1 MKRIEQIVVI
11 FIAAALA
18 IPSYWFFWT
27 LAGGGGYNKRIK
39 PMKNSRKLDSPKR
52 PIIEKK
58 KKRLVNSD
66 SHDNAN
72 SDVLVS
78 AVISPYLLTHLH
90 HILQQ
95 SEYYAQKDGRKS
107 HAANFAKLRKVL
119 CLDARSMADAS
130 AKEIKDVDNDLSNNK
145 YNEQNVA

>member
-1 MKRIEQIVVI
+1 MSVLINC
-11 FIAAALA
+11 
-18 IPSYWFFWT
+18 SSC
-27 LAGGGGYNKRIK
+27 
-39 PMKNSRKLDSPKR
+39 PMKNSRKLDSPNR
-52 PIIEKK
+52 SIIDKK

-66 SHDNAN
+66 SHDNEN

-95 SEYYAQKDGRKS
+95 SEYYAQKDGRNS

-130 AKEIKDVDNDLSNNK
+130 AKEMKDTDNDLSFNK

>member
-1 MKRIEQIVVI
+1 MSVSINCFIV
-11 FIAAALA
+11 
-18 IPSYWFFWT
+18 
-27 LAGGGGYNKRIK
+27 
-39 PMKNSRKLDSPKR
+39 PMKNSRKIDSPKR
-52 PIIEKK
+52 SIIDKP

-66 SHDNAN
+66 SHDNEN

-130 AKEIKDVDNDLSNNK
+130 AKEIQDVDNDLSNNK

>member
-1 MKRIEQIVVI
+1 
-11 FIAAALA
+11 
-18 IPSYWFFWT
+18 
-27 LAGGGGYNKRIK
+27 
-39 PMKNSRKLDSPKR
+39 MKNSRKLDSPKR
-52 PIIEKK
+52 SIIDKK
-58 KKRLVNSD
+58 KKRLVHSD
-66 SHDNAN
+66 SNHHEN

-78 AVISPYLLTHLH
+78 AVISPYLLSHLH

-130 AKEIKDVDNDLSNNK
+130 AKEIKDTDNDLSINK

>member
-1 MKRIEQIVVI
+1 MYIISKEYMPVSINY
-11 FIAAALA
+11 F
-18 IPSYWFFWT
+18 YC
-27 LAGGGGYNKRIK
+27 
-39 PMKNSRKLDSPKR
+39 PMKNSRKIVSSKR
-52 PIIEKK
+52 SIIDKK
-58 KKRLVNSD
+58 KKRLVKTDFYENE
-66 SHDNAN
+66 N

-90 HILQQ
+90 QILQQ

-130 AKEIKDVDNDLSNNK
+130 AKEIKDTDNDLSFNK
-145 YNEQNVA
+145 YSEQNVA

>member
-1 MKRIEQIVVI
+1 
-11 FIAAALA
+11 
-18 IPSYWFFWT
+18 
-27 LAGGGGYNKRIK
+27 
-39 PMKNSRKLDSPKR
+39 MKNSRKLDSPKR
-52 PIIEKK
+52 SIIDKK

-66 SHDNAN
+66 SHDKEN

-130 AKEIKDVDNDLSNNK
+130 AKEIKDADNDLSINK
-145 YNEQNVA
+145 YNEQNVAWSNNLLINRFENYV

>member
-1 MKRIEQIVVI
+1 MSVSIDC
-11 FIAAALA
+11 F
-18 IPSYWFFWT
+18 YYT
-27 LAGGGGYNKRIK
+27 
-39 PMKNSRKLDSPKR
+39 MKNSRKLDSPKR
-52 PIIEKK
+52 SIIDKK
-58 KKRLVNSD
+58 KKILINSD
-66 SHDNAN
+66 FQENEN

>member
-1 MKRIEQIVVI
+1 
-11 FIAAALA
+11 
-18 IPSYWFFWT
+18 
-27 LAGGGGYNKRIK
+27 
-39 PMKNSRKLDSPKR
+39 MKNSRKIDPSSR
-52 PIIEKK
+52 SIIDKK
-58 KKRLVNSD
+58 KKKMVSTD
-66 SHDNAN
+66 SFTYEN

-90 HILQQ
+90 QILQQ

-130 AKEIKDVDNDLSNNK
+130 AKEIKDNDNDLSINK

>member
-1 MKRIEQIVVI
+1 MSVSINC
-11 FIAAALA
+11 FCY
-18 IPSYWFFWT
+18 S
-27 LAGGGGYNKRIK
+27 
-39 PMKNSRKLDSPKR
+39 MKNSRKFDSPKR
-52 PIIEKK
+52 SIIDKP
-58 KKRLVNSD
+58 KKRLVNSE
-66 SHDNAN
+66 SHDNEN

-130 AKEIKDVDNDLSNNK
+130 AKEIKDTDNDLSFNK
-145 YNEQNVA
+145 YSEQNVA

>member
-1 MKRIEQIVVI
+1 
-11 FIAAALA
+11 
-18 IPSYWFFWT
+18 
-27 LAGGGGYNKRIK
+27 
-39 PMKNSRKLDSPKR
+39 MKNSRKLDSPKR
-52 PIIEKK
+52 SIIDKK
-58 KKRLVNSD
+58 KKRLVNSQ
-66 SHDNAN
+66 DNEN

>member
-1 MKRIEQIVVI
+1 
-11 FIAAALA
+11 
-18 IPSYWFFWT
+18 
-27 LAGGGGYNKRIK
+27 
-39 PMKNSRKLDSPKR
+39 MKNSRKIDSSQRSK
-52 PIIEKK
+52 IDKK
-58 KKRLVNSD
+58 KKIIKQSESLN
-66 SHDNAN
+66 NEN

-90 HILQQ
+90 QTLQR
-95 SEYYAQKDGRKS
+95 SEYFAQKDGRVS

-130 AKEIKDVDNDLSNNK
+130 AKEIKDADHDLSINK

>member
-1 MKRIEQIVVI
+1 
-11 FIAAALA
+11 
-18 IPSYWFFWT
+18 
-27 LAGGGGYNKRIK
+27 
-39 PMKNSRKLDSPKR
+39 MKNSRKIDSSKR
-52 PIIEKK
+52 SVIEKK
-58 KKRLVNSD
+58 KKKLVKSESYNYE
-66 SHDNAN
+66 N

-90 HILQQ
+90 QILQQ

-130 AKEIKDVDNDLSNNK
+130 AKEIKDVDNDLIINK

>member
-1 MKRIEQIVVI
+1 MPVLINS
-11 FIAAALA
+11 F
-18 IPSYWFFWT
+18 YC
-27 LAGGGGYNKRIK
+27 
-39 PMKNSRKLDSPKR
+39 PMKNTRKLDSSKR
-52 PIIEKK
+52 SIIDKK
-58 KKRLVNSD
+58 KKRLVHSD
-66 SHDNAN
+66 SSHNEN

-107 HAANFAKLRKVL
+107 HAANYAKLRKVL

-130 AKEIKDVDNDLSNNK
+130 AKEIKETDNDFSFDK
-145 YNEQNVA
+145 HNEKNVA

>member
-1 MKRIEQIVVI
+1 
-11 FIAAALA
+11 
-18 IPSYWFFWT
+18 
-27 LAGGGGYNKRIK
+27 
-39 PMKNSRKLDSPKR
+39 MKNSRKLDSCQR
-52 PIIEKK
+52 SIIDKK
-58 KKRLVNSD
+58 KKKLTQPD
-66 SHDNAN
+66 SPSNEN

-90 HILQQ
+90 QSLQR
-95 SEYYAQKDGRKS
+95 SEYYAQKDGRIS

-130 AKEIKDVDNDLSNNK
+130 AKEITDIDHDLSKNK

>member
-1 MKRIEQIVVI
+1 
-11 FIAAALA
+11 
-18 IPSYWFFWT
+18 
-27 LAGGGGYNKRIK
+27 
-39 PMKNSRKLDSPKR
+39 MKNSRKLDSSQR
-52 PIIEKK
+52 STIEKK
-58 KKRLVNSD
+58 KKLIQSETLN
-66 SHDNAN
+66 NEN
-72 SDVLVS
+72 TDVLVS

-130 AKEIKDVDNDLSNNK
+130 AKEIKDTDNDLSIDE

>member
-1 MKRIEQIVVI
+1 
-11 FIAAALA
+11 
-18 IPSYWFFWT
+18 
-27 LAGGGGYNKRIK
+27 
-39 PMKNSRKLDSPKR
+39 MKNSRKLDSPKR
-52 PIIEKK
+52 LIIDKK

-66 SHDNAN
+66 SQDHEN

-130 AKEIKDVDNDLSNNK
+130 AKEIKDTDNDLSVNE
-145 YNEQNVA
+145 YNEKNVA

>member
-1 MKRIEQIVVI
+1 
-11 FIAAALA
+11 
-18 IPSYWFFWT
+18 
-27 LAGGGGYNKRIK
+27 
-39 PMKNSRKLDSPKR
+39 MKNSRKLDSSQR
-52 PIIEKK
+52 STIGKK
-58 KKRLVNSD
+58 NKKLTQSESLKNE
-66 SHDNAN
+66 N

-90 HILQQ
+90 QILQR
-95 SEYYAQKDGRKS
+95 SEYYAQKDGRIS

-130 AKEIKDVDNDLSNNK
+130 ATEIKDTDHDLSIKK

>member
-1 MKRIEQIVVI
+1 
-11 FIAAALA
+11 
-18 IPSYWFFWT
+18 
-27 LAGGGGYNKRIK
+27 
-39 PMKNSRKLDSPKR
+39 MKNSRKLDSPKR
-52 PIIEKK
+52 SIIDKK

-66 SHDNAN
+66 FHDTEN
-72 SDVLVS
+72 SDVLIS

-90 HILQQ
+90 HSLQQ

-130 AKEIKDVDNDLSNNK
+130 AKEIKDVDYDLSNNK

>member
-1 MKRIEQIVVI
+1 
-11 FIAAALA
+11 
-18 IPSYWFFWT
+18 
-27 LAGGGGYNKRIK
+27 
-39 PMKNSRKLDSPKR
+39 MKNSRKVDPPQSH
-52 PIIEKK
+52 IIDKK
-58 KKRLVNSD
+58 KKKLMYVDSD
-66 SHDNAN
+66 NHEN

-95 SEYYAQKDGRKS
+95 SEHYAKKNGRKS

-130 AKEIKDVDNDLSNNK
+130 AKEIKDNDSDLSFNK
-145 YNEQNVA
+145 YNDQNVA

>member
-1 MKRIEQIVVI
+1 LCILLVRKFLSVSIDC
-11 FIAAALA
+11 L
-18 IPSYWFFWT
+18 YCT
-27 LAGGGGYNKRIK
+27 
-39 PMKNSRKLDSPKR
+39 MKNSRKLDSPQR
-52 PIIEKK
+52 SIIDKK

-66 SHDNAN
+66 SNDAEN

-95 SEYYAQKDGRKS
+95 SEYFAQKDGRKS

-130 AKEIKDVDNDLSNNK
+130 AKEIKDADNDLSNNK
-145 YNEQNVA
+145 YNEQNAA

>member
-1 MKRIEQIVVI
+1 MYIINKEIYVRINE
-11 FIAAALA
+11 
-18 IPSYWFFWT
+18 FF
-27 LAGGGGYNKRIK
+27 YYS
-39 PMKNSRKLDSPKR
+39 MKNSRKLDSPNR
-52 PIIEKK
+52 SIIDKK

-66 SHDNAN
+66 SQDNEN

-119 CLDARSMADAS
+119 CVDARSMADAS
-130 AKEIKDVDNDLSNNK
+130 AKEIKDTDSDLSLNK
-145 YNEQNVA
+145 NNEQNVA

>member
-1 MKRIEQIVVI
+1 
-11 FIAAALA
+11 
-18 IPSYWFFWT
+18 
-27 LAGGGGYNKRIK
+27 
-39 PMKNSRKLDSPKR
+39 MKNSRQLDSPKR
-52 PIIEKK
+52 SIIDKK
-58 KKRLVNSD
+58 KKRLVHSD
-66 SHDNAN
+66 STDNEN

-95 SEYYAQKDGRKS
+95 SEYYSQKDGRKS

-130 AKEIKDVDNDLSNNK
+130 AKEIKDSDSDLSINQ
-145 YNEQNVA
+145 YNEKNAA

>member
-1 MKRIEQIVVI
+1 MPVSIN
-11 FIAAALA
+11 
-18 IPSYWFFWT
+18 FFYCT
-27 LAGGGGYNKRIK
+27 
-39 PMKNSRKLDSPKR
+39 MKNSRKLDSSKR
-52 PIIEKK
+52 SIIDKK
-58 KKRLVNSD
+58 KKRLVNFD
-66 SHDNAN
+66 SQDYEN

-130 AKEIKDVDNDLSNNK
+130 AKEIKDSENDLSINQYK
-145 YNEQNVA
+145 EQNVA

>member
-1 MKRIEQIVVI
+1 M
-11 FIAAALA
+11 
-18 IPSYWFFWT
+18 T
-27 LAGGGGYNKRIK
+27 
-39 PMKNSRKLDSPKR
+39 NSRKIDSSQRSK
-52 PIIEKK
+52 IEKK
-58 KKRLVNSD
+58 KKNLIQSESFN
-66 SHDNAN
+66 NEN

-90 HILQQ
+90 QILQR
-95 SEYYAQKDGRKS
+95 SEYYAQKDGRVS

-130 AKEIKDVDNDLSNNK
+130 AKEINDTDHDLSINE

>member
-1 MKRIEQIVVI
+1 
-11 FIAAALA
+11 
-18 IPSYWFFWT
+18 
-27 LAGGGGYNKRIK
+27 
-39 PMKNSRKLDSPKR
+39 MKNSRKLDSPKR
-52 PIIEKK
+52 SIIDKK
-58 KKRLVNSD
+58 KKKVINSETYNYD
-66 SHDNAN
+66 N

-90 HILQQ
+90 QILQQ

-119 CLDARSMADAS
+119 CVDARSMADAS
-130 AKEIKDVDNDLSNNK
+130 AKEINESDNDLSFNK

>member
-1 MKRIEQIVVI
+1 MP
-11 FIAAALA
+11 LA
-18 IPSYWFFWT
+18 INCFCC
-27 LAGGGGYNKRIK
+27 
-39 PMKNSRKLDSPKR
+39 PMKNSRKIDSPKR
-52 PIIEKK
+52 SIIDKK

-66 SHDNAN
+66 SQDNEN

-130 AKEIKDVDNDLSNNK
+130 AKEIKDADNDLSINE